1 MDAAAAEGDAAK
13 FPEDEEYPEHPQ
25 NVPVS
30 GPGIYRAEFCF
41 TKHLH
46 PGAKR
51 RNARCRWCN
60 NKFIAGPQNKLLQN
74 HLLSSCAKVPLAKK
88 DALRLALA
96 SVAAAPPATPAAA
109 VVPGPHAAAAAAAGA
124 PAAAGQPGT
133 GIFSHSGMLEAQSR
147 SSCNCRRRRHCC
159 WWWRCYRRRRRRTRG
174 RR

>member
-13 FPEDEEYPEHPQ
+13 FPEDEEYTERPQ

-51 RNARCRWCN
+51 RNARSRWCN
-60 NKFIAGPQNKLLQN
+60 NKFIAGPKNKLLQN

-96 SVAAAPPATPAAA
+96 SVAAAPNAAA
-109 VVPGPHAAAAAAAGA
+109 VAAAH
-124 PAAAGQPGT
+124 PR
-133 GIFSHSGMLEAQSR
+133 EALKGSWHLR
-147 SSCNCRRRRHCC
+147 LR
-159 WWWRCYRRRRRRTRG
+159 Y
-174 RR
+174 